1 MSVLDIDG
9 DCPPGVGGEIEEALW
24 STLRPDE
31 RLQRDRIGMIKR
43 PGRDAERSEALALTQ
58 LLIVS
63 HLVGAFDVA
72 FEL

>member
-1 MSVLDIDG
+1 
-9 DCPPGVGGEIEEALW
+9 VGAEIEDALW